1 MYGIFM
7 ECVVILK
14 LYTGLRYLA
23 VLYLAAL
30 IYLLVTEKEKRIRT
44 LIIYVPIALLAVYL
58 CPLFRWLF
66 VWMEHTGET
75 YYRVLWLLP
84 MGVTISYA
92 GCRLFAAHK
101 RIGLVV
107 MAAAVIV
114 CGTYVYDSPVH
125 DSPYISKAEN
135 LYHIPQTV
143 VEVCD
148 YLKENEELAYIQ
160 AVFPEELV
168 HFVRQYDTD
177 IGMPYGRSMLVPQW
191 GYYNAVHEAM
201 EKSEVIDME
210 ALLQATRESLCNY
223 IIIHEARELSDDPAN
238 YRLELMDNIDGYLI
252 YKDVD
257 VEQIIIEEYLPYM

>member
-7 ECVVILK
+7 ESVVILK

-23 VLYLAAL
+23 PLYLAGL
-30 IYLLVTEKEKRIRT
+30 IYLLITEKEKRIRT
-44 LIIYVPIALLAVYL
+44 LIVYVPMAILAVYL
-58 CPLFRWLF
+58 CPLFRWFF
-66 VWMEHTGET
+66 VWMDQGGET

-84 MGVTISYA
+84 MGITITYA

-101 RIGLVV
+101 RIGLIV
-107 MAAAVIV
+107 MSLAVMLG
-114 CGTYVYDSPVH
+114 GTYVYNSQ
-125 DSPYISKAEN
+125 YISKAEN

-143 VEVCD
+143 VAVCD
-148 YLKENEELAYIQ
+148 YLKENEETDYIQ

-168 HFVRQYDTD
+168 HFVRQYDAD

-201 EKSEVIDME
+201 EKSEVIDVE
-210 ALLQATRESLCNY
+210 ALLEATRATLCNY
-223 IIIHEARELSDDPAN
+223 VILHENQPLSDDPAT
-238 YRLELMDNIDGYLI
+238 YRMELMSNIDGYLI
-252 YKDVD
+252 YKDVE